1 MRLAS
6 HALFRCKTNVSGLD
20 IVHEIRA
27 GAASDGRVLTFV
39 TPFSRRPGRAN
50 LDSEGRDRP
59 ASNAHPPTA
68 HADDDARFYD
78 RLPANV
84 SAREG

>member
-1 MRLAS
+1 M
-6 HALFRCKTNVSGLD
+6 
-20 IVHEIRA
+20 
-27 GAASDGRVLTFV
+27 
-39 TPFSRRPGRAN
+39 

-78 RLPANV
+78 RQQTYVP
-84 SAREG
+84 AREGTKPE